1 MIRQLPVIPTM
12 LVLAAAGVMVYL
24 GFWQLGRA
32 DEKAAMIA
40 EHSAALEEAE
50 VVEIGYGQPGLDYRT
65 VRMDCQFPYGWEAV
79 AGRNTNGQSGFAHRY
94 RCTTSMTLPPD
105 GPQATVVDV
114 GWSRSPVDPGYTGG
128 QVEGVMVT
136 TSVWKIVA
144 SEPIAGLQP
153 LAKPD
158 PNDLPNNHLAYAGQW
173 FFFALTALV
182 IYGFAVQSRLKRRR
196 D

>member
-1 MIRQLPVIPTM
+1 MIRQLPVVPTIV
-12 LVLAAAGVMVYL
+12 VLAAAGVMVWL

-32 DEKAAMIA
+32 DEKAALIA
-40 EHSAALEEAE
+40 SHSTALEETE
-50 VVEIGYGQPGLDYRT
+50 VVEISYGEPGLDYRT
-65 VRMDCQFPYGWEAV
+65 VRMDCQSPYGWEAV
-79 AGRNTNGQSGFAHRY
+79 AGRNTNGQTGFVHRY

-105 GPQATVVDV
+105 GPQTTVVDV

-128 QVEGVMVT
+128 PVEGVMVT
-136 TSVWKIVA
+136 TNVFKIVA
-144 SEPIAGLQP
+144 SEPLAGLQP

-182 IYGFAVQSRLKRRR
+182 IYGLAVRSRAKKR